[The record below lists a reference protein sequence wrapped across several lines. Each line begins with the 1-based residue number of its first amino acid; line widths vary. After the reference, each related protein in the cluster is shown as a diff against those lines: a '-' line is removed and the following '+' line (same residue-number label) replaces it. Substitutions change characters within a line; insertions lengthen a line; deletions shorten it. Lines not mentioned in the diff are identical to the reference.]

1 LAVATRSQAREAYFR
16 YRTAVD
22 LAQHQ
27 REAAL
32 LTAALQDETQLRY
45 NGMLQSTWD
54 LLASARARLQ
64 SESAAHLA
72 QRDAWLAYI
81 DLQAVLSGAVVDFSS
96 PNSAA
101 GTTAAAQ
108 PGH

>member
-1 LAVATRSQAREAYFR
+1 
-16 YRTAVD
+16 
-22 LAQHQ
+22 
-27 REAAL
+27 
-32 LTAALQDETQLRY
+32 
-45 NGMLQSTWD
+45 MLSSTWD

-81 DLQAVLSGAVVDFSS
+81 DLQAVLSGAVINFSS
-96 PNSAA
+96 TTSAA
-101 GTTAAAQ
+101 GTAPAAN